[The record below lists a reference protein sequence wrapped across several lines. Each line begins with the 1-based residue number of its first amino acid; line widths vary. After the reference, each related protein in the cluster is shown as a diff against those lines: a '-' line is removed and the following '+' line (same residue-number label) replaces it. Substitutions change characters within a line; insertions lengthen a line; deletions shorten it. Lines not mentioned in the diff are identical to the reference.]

1 MPGILGR
8 KVGMTRV
15 VDENGNM
22 VPLTV
27 IECTPNT
34 ITQVKTTDKDGYA
47 AIVVGYS
54 ELNRPSKNKKYRH
67 IKEFKV
73 ENTDEFKV
81 GDQITVEALAEAG
94 KISFT
99 SVSKGKGYQGVVKR
113 HNFRTGPNSHGSK
126 HHRHLGSLGGGTS
139 SAGRVFKGKKQA
151 GHMGSDKKTFKNVP
165 LVLVDKA
172 ANIIGVKGPVPG
184 GKNTLVTISF

>member
-15 VDENGNM
+15 MDENGNM
-22 VPLTV
+22 IPLTV

-34 ITQVKTTDKDGYA
+34 VTQIKTEDKDGYT

-54 ELNRPSKNKKYRH
+54 ELARPSKNKKFRH

-73 ENTDEFKV
+73 ENAGEFKV
-81 GDQITVEALAEAG
+81 GDQITVEALSE
-94 KISFT
+94 IENVSFA
-99 SVSKGKGYQGVVKR
+99 SVSKGKGTQGVVKR

-126 HHRHLGSLGGGTS
+126 HHRNPGSIGAGTAPGRVMRGKKL
-139 SAGRVFKGKKQA
+139 AGR
-151 GHMGSDKKTFKNVP
+151 MGLEKTTLKHVP

-172 ANIIGVKGPVPG
+172 SNIIGVKGPVPG